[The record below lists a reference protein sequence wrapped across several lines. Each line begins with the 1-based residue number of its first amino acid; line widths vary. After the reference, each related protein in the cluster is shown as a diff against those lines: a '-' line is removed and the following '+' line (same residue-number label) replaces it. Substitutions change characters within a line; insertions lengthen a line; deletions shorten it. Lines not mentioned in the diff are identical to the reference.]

1 LENRRDEKNIFSSLL
16 FVFTCQKEP
25 HYSIAALA
33 AVIVLPGSTARS
45 PAAKPS
51 GARGDEA
58 LARKERDEEVLFSFF
73 CYSVVK
79 RTAL

>member
-1 LENRRDEKNIFSSLL
+1 MKKFCSASFAIQLL
-16 FVFTCQKEP
+16 KEP